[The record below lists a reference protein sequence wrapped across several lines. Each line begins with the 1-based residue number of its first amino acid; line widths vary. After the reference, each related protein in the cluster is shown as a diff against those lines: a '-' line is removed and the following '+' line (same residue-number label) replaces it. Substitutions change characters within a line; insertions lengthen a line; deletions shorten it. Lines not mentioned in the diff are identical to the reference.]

1 MWSISTKY
9 LLFLLRQHWFI
20 AIYQFHVY
28 NLIFYFSIHYSMH
41 TTKHLVSSP
50 HHIADPLYLF
60 LPSLLLLPSGN
71 HYSVLSV
78 CVHLFIL
85 FVCPLYPTY
94 KWNQV
99 VFFFLH
105 LTHFILKNTCKV
117 HPCYCKWQIS
127 SLLWLRI
134 FPFCVCVCVCV
145 TSLFIHPFNYMTSKS
160 IKVCISYG
168 IHYFGWYLCNFPQG

>member
-28 NLIFYFSIHYSMH
+28 NLIFYLSIHYSMH
-41 TTKHLVSSP
+41 TTKHFVSSQSLIP
-50 HHIADPLYLF
+50 IFAFPPV
-60 LPSLLLLPSGN
+60 PSLLVTTTLS
-71 HYSVLSV
+71 SVSV
-78 CVHLFIL
+78 FIYLFCSFIYLFIL
-85 FVCPLYPTY
+85 FVCFLYPTY

-134 FPFCVCVCVCV
+134 FTLCVCVCNIFVYSSIQLYDKQKYQSMYIIWH
-145 TSLFIHPFNYMTSKS
+145 SLLWM
-160 IKVCISYG
+160 IS
-168 IHYFGWYLCNFPQG
+168 L